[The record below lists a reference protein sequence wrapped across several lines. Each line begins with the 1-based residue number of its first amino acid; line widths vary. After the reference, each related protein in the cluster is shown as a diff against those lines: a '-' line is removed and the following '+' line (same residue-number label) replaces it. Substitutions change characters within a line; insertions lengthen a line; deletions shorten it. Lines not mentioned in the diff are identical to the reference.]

1 METLMTIADL
11 AEKMRLSEA
20 TIRKYVLE
28 KSVPYLKIGAAVR
41 FLPSEIEKWVEARK
55 KSLLSVKKK

>member
-11 AEKMRLSEA
+11 AEKMRLTES

-28 KSVPYLKIGAAVR
+28 KSVPYIKIGAAVR
-41 FLPSEIEKWVEARK
+41 FRPTEIEQWMDA
-55 KSLLSVKKK
+55 KKKNAKK